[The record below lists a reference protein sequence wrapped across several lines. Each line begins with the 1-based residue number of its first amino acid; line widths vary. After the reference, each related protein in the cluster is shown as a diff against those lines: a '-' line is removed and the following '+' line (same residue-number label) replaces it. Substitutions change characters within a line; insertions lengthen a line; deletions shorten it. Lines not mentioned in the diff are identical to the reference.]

1 MDATKRFRQGNGI
14 LDKPLSKGKQ
24 EVALSAF
31 ALLFSEMIQYSQNR
45 VKSVAELQVSFY
57 S

>member
-1 MDATKRFRQGNGI
+1 MDTKRFRLGNGI

-45 VKSVAELQVSFY
+45 VKSVAELQVSN
-57 S
+57 